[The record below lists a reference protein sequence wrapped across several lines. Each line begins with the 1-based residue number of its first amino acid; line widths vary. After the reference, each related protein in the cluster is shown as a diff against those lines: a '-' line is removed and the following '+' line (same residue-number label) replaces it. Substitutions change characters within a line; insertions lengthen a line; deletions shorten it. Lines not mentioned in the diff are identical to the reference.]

1 MDLEDE
7 GSIRSGDDVSKEK
20 QNDVEEGLIG
30 DNESIVEMNET
41 ESGKVN
47 GNQHDVGEGKQGDE
61 LSMNS
66 NLSANCDER
75 IIDSLTENLSD
86 NKSSVNNGKNDN
98 NNNNNSKVLCKNA
111 ILTNTSSSSI
121 SSTNLI
127 ITMPKFNND
136 KKDNKSLKRTARISV
151 RACCFIN
158 PPPSSP
164 PYQHFS
170 PPSNYQTAPPP
181 TPLESPP
188 TTSIAPPGFCS
199 GQLLTTPK
207 TSSPPLTSP
216 PPTPTQPS
224 KQTSPLAI
232 NLEPI
237 ELVFSTPPTSPHP
250 FFDSLEDLPPRTTN
264 PPPPQPTF
272 DSIERLANHPPP
284 VPEITEMEPPL
295 LPLPLQLPP
304 HSQSMW
310 SNDAFPPLT
319 HELFCEHFQRTQMI
333 VNDLRD
339 EMRSS
344 QFHSSF
350 VAGEGVV
357 WETGLVQRVLPFK
370 QIEMLGLTDGA
381 NVEANLR
388 GPLELGKWDSI
399 LVIIGF
405 SLAPPDVVPSVS
417 ETAAGLVLLLQHD
430 AGDPRPDMSF
440 NTSASPEYISGLD
453 RASSAKVVSYV
464 SPSMAPEETI
474 PHHTTFFYVDMY

>member
-75 IIDSLTENLSD
+75 IIDSLTGNLSD

-98 NNNNNSKVLCKNA
+98 NNNNNNSKVLCKNA
-111 ILTNTSSSSI
+111 ILTNTFSSSI

-136 KKDNKSLKRTARISV
+136 KKDKSFKRTARISV

-164 PYQHFS
+164 TYQHFS
-170 PPSNYQTAPPP
+170 PPSNYQKAPPP

-188 TTSIAPPGFCS
+188 TTPIAPPGFCS

-224 KQTSPLAI
+224 KQTSPLA
-232 NLEPI
+232 
-237 ELVFSTPPTSPHP
+237 STP
-250 FFDSLEDLPPRTTN
+250 LK
-264 PPPPQPTF
+264 TF
-272 DSIERLANHPPP
+272 H
-284 VPEITEMEPPL
+284 
-295 LPLPLQLPP
+295 
-304 HSQSMW
+304 
-310 SNDAFPPLT
+310 
-319 HELFCEHFQRTQMI
+319 
-333 VNDLRD
+333 
-339 EMRSS
+339 
-344 QFHSSF
+344 
-350 VAGEGVV
+350 
-357 WETGLVQRVLPFK
+357 
-370 QIEMLGLTDGA
+370 
-381 NVEANLR
+381 R
-388 GPLELGKWDSI
+388 GPLI
-399 LVIIGF
+399 
-405 SLAPPDVVPSVS
+405 
-417 ETAAGLVLLLQHD
+417 LLLLN
-430 AGDPRPDMSF
+430 PRSTPS
-440 NTSASPEYISGLD
+440 NVWQTILHQSP
-453 RASSAKVVSYV
+453 K
-464 SPSMAPEETI
+464 
-474 PHHTTFFYVDMY
+474 